1 MADYETD
8 DTKPDGDDLSTFKAW
23 FRADNEKFKTWAY
36 GDDGKTGASEDFR
49 FRDGE
54 QWNEE
59 EKQQLQDQGRPVLVF
74 NRTGVMVDAVVGSEI
89 GNRREVR
96 FIPREMADAK
106 PNEILTSAAE
116 WFRDLCDAEDEES
129 EAFKDAVT
137 CGMGWTE
144 TRLDY
149 EDNPQGEPKVDHFD
163 PMEARWDCNAT
174 KSNLVDTTRRWR
186 VRKMDLEDAKEMFP
200 EADEMD
206 LNAAWADDDQADGE
220 PTRND
225 PGHRYNGDNSHERDG
240 QAPKKVTIVACQY
253 FKREPY
259 YKAIILDPETMQPQE
274 AELDAEKF
282 KMASEAGVVV
292 KHVKLTRKVVVQC
305 FLGRTMLK
313 KAEPTQTGTWTWN
326 CITGLKDHEKGTF
339 YGIVRRAKDPQRWAN
354 KWLSQMM
361 HILNSQAKGG
371 IMAEK
376 DAFEDQREAEDSWAK
391 TDRITWMAKG
401 SLAGVNGQ
409 KWAQKPMAQFPAG
422 FDRLL
427 QYADDAIIKATGIN
441 MELLGM
447 REVNQPG
454 VLEAQRKQS
463 GIAILA
469 SLFDSLRRY
478 RKIQGRG
485 MLNLIQNFLT
495 DGRLVR
501 IVGEE
506 QAQYVPLTKEAV
518 ADVEY
523 DIIVDDSPTST
534 NEKERTWG
542 LLTQILPMF
551 KDMIG
556 PKEVMM
562 LAEYS
567 PLPTSMIEKL
577 KSMGDQQKQQ
587 QDPTQ
592 NPAFMLEQAKLQNAS
607 KEIELQMLQEQVKAK
622 ELDFKMA
629 EMGQKTEISMI
640 EQQTERQRIGVEQ
653 IEAYASLT
661 EAQKPVPVT
670 TAN

>member
-1 MADYETD
+1 MMTD
-8 DTKPDGDDLSTFKAW
+8 DSTDKPDMDDLTALKAW
-23 FRADNEKFKTWAY
+23 FKADDEKFKVWA
-36 GDDGKTGASEDFR
+36 KEASEDFK

-59 EKQQLQDQGRPVLVF
+59 EKTELQNQNRPVLVF

-96 FIPREMADAK
+96 YIPREQADAK
-106 PNEILTSAAE
+106 PNEVLTSAAE
-116 WFRDLCDAEDEES
+116 WFRDQCDAEDEES

-137 CGMGWTE
+137 AGMGWTE

-149 EDNPQGEPKVDHFD
+149 ESDPAGEPKVDHFD
-163 PMEARWDCNAT
+163 PMEARWDCNAV
-174 KSNLVDTTRRWR
+174 KANLVDSTRRWR
-186 VRKMDLEDAKEMFP
+186 VRRMDLAAAKEMFP
-200 EADEMD
+200 DVDETD
-206 LNAAWADDDQADGE
+206 LHAAWADTDDDDDAKAGH
-220 PTRND
+220 ND
-225 PGHRYNGDNSHERDG
+225 PGTRYRGDENGEARSE
-240 QAPKKVTIVACQY
+240 APKKVTIVACQY
-253 FKREPY
+253 YKKETY
-259 YKAIILDPETMQPQE
+259 YRALVMGPDGQPHQADLD
-274 AELDAEKF
+274 LEKF
-282 KMASEAGVVV
+282 KIATDSGALMKS
-292 KHVKLTRKVVVQC
+292 VKLARKKVVQC
-305 FLGRTMLK
+305 FLGRVMLK
-313 KAEPTQTGTWTWN
+313 KPEPTQTGSWTWN
-326 CITGLKDHEKGTF
+326 CITGLKDHSKGTF

-376 DAFEDQREAEDSWAK
+376 DAFENQRDAEASWASVE
-391 TDRITWMAKG
+391 RITWMNKG
-401 SLAGVNGQ
+401 ALAGVNGQ

-427 QYADDAIIKATGIN
+427 QYADDAIVKATGIN
-441 MELLGM
+441 MEMLGM

-469 SLFDSLRRY
+469 SLFDSFRRY

-485 MLNLIQNFLT
+485 MLNLIQNFLA

-506 QAQYVPLTKEAV
+506 QAKYVPLTKDDV

-534 NEKERTWG
+534 NEKERTWS

-556 PKEVMM
+556 PQEVMM

-567 PLPTSMIEKL
+567 PLPTSLIEKL
-577 KSMGDQQKQQ
+577 KSMGQAQQQQ

-592 NPAFMLEQAKLQNAS
+592 NPAFMLEQAKLANAAKEIDLQMLVEQNKS
-607 KEIELQMLQEQVKAK
+607 KEI
-622 ELDFKMA
+622 DFKIMDA
-629 EMGQKTEISMI
+629 QGKAQIAVMTD
-640 EQQTERQRIGVEQ
+640 QTERQRIGVDR
-653 IEAYASLT
+653 IDAMASLVD
-661 EAQKPVPVT
+661 AQTPSPFP
-670 TAN
+670 AN

>member
-1 MADYETD
+1 
-8 DTKPDGDDLSTFKAW
+8 
-23 FRADNEKFKTWAY
+23 
-36 GDDGKTGASEDFR
+36 
-49 FRDGE
+49 
-54 QWNEE
+54 
-59 EKQQLQDQGRPVLVF
+59 
-74 NRTGVMVDAVVGSEI
+74 MVDAVVGSEI

-96 FIPREMADAK
+96 FIPRDQQDAK

-116 WFRDLCDAEDEES
+116 WFRDQCDAEDEES

-137 CGMGWTE
+137 AGMGWTE

-149 EDNPQGEPKVDHFD
+149 ESNPQGEPKVDHFD
-163 PMEARWDCNAT
+163 PLEARWDCNAV
-174 KSNLVDTTRRWR
+174 KSNLVDSTRRWR
-186 VRKMDLEDAKEMFP
+186 VRKMDLAAAKELFP
-200 EADEMD
+200 DADEAD
-206 LNAAWADDDQADGE
+206 LNAAWADADENDNEPSRNNPGE
-220 PTRND
+220 
-225 PGHRYNGDNSHERDG
+225 RYGGEDEGRHTDI
-240 QAPKKVTIVACQY
+240 PKKVTIVACQY
-253 FKREPY
+253 FKKETY
-259 YKAIILDPETMQPQE
+259 YRALVMGPDGQPQQ
-274 AELDAEKF
+274 ADLDAEKF
-282 KMASEAGVVV
+282 EIATNAGALI
-292 KHVKLTRKVVVQC
+292 KSVKLTRKVVVQC
-305 FLGRTMLK
+305 FLGRVMLK
-313 KAEPTQTGTWTWN
+313 KPEPTQTGTWTWN
-326 CITGLKDHEKGTF
+326 CITGLKDHDKGTF

-376 DAFEDQREAEDSWAK
+376 DFFENARDGEESWAK
-391 TDRITWMAKG
+391 VERVTFVAKG
-401 SLAGVNGQ
+401 ALAGVNGQ
-409 KWAQKPMAQFPAG
+409 KWAPKPMAQFPAG

-485 MLNLIQNFLT
+485 MLNLIQKFLA

-506 QAQYVPLTKEAV
+506 NSRYVSLTKDKVTSA
-518 ADVEY
+518 EY

-542 LLTQILPMF
+542 LLMQILPMF
-551 KDMIG
+551 KDRIG
-556 PKEVMM
+556 PKETLM

-567 PLPTSMIEKL
+567 PLPTSLVEKL
-577 KSMGDQQKQQ
+577 KSMGQEQQQQ

-592 NPAFMLEQAKLQNAS
+592 NPMFMLEQAKLANAS
-607 KEIELQMLQEQVKAK
+607 KELELEMVREQNKAR
-622 ELDFKMA
+622 ELDFKIMEA
-629 EMGQKTEISMI
+629 QGKGQIAVM
-640 EQQTERQRIGVEQ
+640 QDQTEKVRAGNETIQ
-653 IEAYASLT
+653 AYAALA
-661 EAQKPVPVT
+661 EAQKPVIVG
-670 TAN
+670 AN